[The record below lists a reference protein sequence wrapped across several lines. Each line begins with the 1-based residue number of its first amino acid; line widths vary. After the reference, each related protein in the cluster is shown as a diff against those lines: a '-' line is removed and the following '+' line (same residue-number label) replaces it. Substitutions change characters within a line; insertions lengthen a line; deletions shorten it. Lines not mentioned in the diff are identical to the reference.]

1 MHRKGVIGSLF
12 YALIIRK
19 QMGKMKELYIAMR
32 EGYIE
37 DLRKDYLKAYAEDR
51 EVMRWQGK
59 TISLT
64 YAKYLIEFQDTFL
77 KDLTDDNIRY
87 ANDEPERFL
96 SPGDDR

>member
-1 MHRKGVIGSLF
+1 MHKKGVIGSLF
-12 YALIIRK
+12 YALIPRK

-51 EVMRWQGK
+51 EVMRWQGN
-59 TISLT
+59 TISIT
-64 YAKYLIEFQDTFL
+64 YAKYLLQFTDTFL
-77 KDLTDDNIRY
+77 KDLTDDNIRNT
-87 ANDEPERFL
+87 NDEPERFL